1 MPEKNASPRGIG
13 LDDEPQASLPM
24 GNNYLLVIGI
34 DRYPHLPRLLNAV
47 KDAREVANVL
57 VEKYQFDSKRLFTL
71 FDEQATQNAIIEQLK
86 ALAKSLTDNDNLLIY
101 FAGHG
106 EYDEVVD
113 VGFWIP
119 VDGRQG
125 EIGSYIAFDLVTR
138 LLRAIKTRHT
148 FLITDSCY
156 SGSFFTTRRATTAE
170 DRLESLPSRWLL
182 TAGRKEVVSDGWEGE
197 HSPFAQAVLWHL
209 NNNQAPRLRVSQFC
223 NDILIAVGNNA
234 EQLPRGAALQNV
246 GDMGGE
252 FMFRLKAYRDTVFE
266 SAAAAIP
273 APGTERSG
281 KPPHTPPPHTPP
293 PPAPEPAAPAP
304 LRSLD
309 DVRARLKGLLRQ
321 DDFKGVFELFDQI
334 IDDRSRRE
342 NDIIMQQS
350 QFNGINNQLRN
361 GLVDASFANI
371 TFNRIRFALTSIVDE
386 LTEGDL
392 KPGVLQPAAPPQDA
406 RHPTAYLDELER
418 QGLLEQAETLQRK
431 LNHYRQELATAYDAN
446 QKFALQEQIAETERQ
461 IGEIRRKL
469 G

>member
-1 MPEKNASPRGIG
+1 MPEKNTNPRGIG

-24 GNNYLLVIGI
+24 GQNYLMVVGI
-34 DRYPHLPRLLNAV
+34 DRYPHLPRLFNAV
-47 KDAREVANVL
+47 KDAREVAKIL
-57 VEKYQFDSKRLFTL
+57 TEKYQFDQERLYTL
-71 FDEQATQNAIIEQLK
+71 FDEEATQNAIIEQM
-86 ALAKSLTDNDNLLIY
+86 KSLARNLTDHDNLLMY

-106 EYDEVVD
+106 EYDELAD

-125 EIGSYIAFDLVTR
+125 EIGTYISFDLVTR

-156 SGSFFTTRRATTAE
+156 SGSFFTTRRAATAE

-209 NNNQAPRLRVSQFC
+209 NNNEAPRLRVSQFC

-252 FMFRLKAYRDTVFE
+252 FMFRLKAYRDKVFE
-266 SAAAAIP
+266 APATTIP
-273 APGTERSG
+273 APGSERSG
-281 KPPHTPPPHTPP
+281 KPVHTPAPP
-293 PPAPEPAAPAP
+293 PPPEPAAPAP

-321 DDFKGVFELFDQI
+321 DDFKGVFELLDQI

-350 QFNGINNQLRN
+350 QFNGVNNQLRN
-361 GLVDASFANI
+361 GLVDPNFANI

-386 LTEGDL
+386 LTESDL
-392 KPGVLQPAAPPQDA
+392 KPGALQPAAPAQNPPG
-406 RHPTAYLDELER
+406 HPTAYLDELER

-431 LNHYRQELATAYDAN
+431 LNHYRKELATAYDAN

-461 IGEIRRKL
+461 IREIKQRL
-469 G
+469 GLL